1 MTEETTDTNNPQ
13 DAGVKVFISYS
24 TNDLTA
30 ASVEAQ
36 LSHALREKG
45 VASITSQTKANPGEN
60 WADTL
65 KKAIKES
72 RFLILLLSRDTTTN
86 TPQDWSTIC
95 EVLWGNPNIKIIP
108 ILIDDARLPPFLKDR
123 KYSVA
128 RGSNDLAKCVDD
140 ISCYILELRR
150 EGMHFANS
158 LRNKDRPTIVVL
170 EDLGQSS
177 RKNNQDLVTREDKKE
192 HHQFI
197 IWKDL
202 DQSII
207 ERYSSMIAAIK
218 QSIDATADKKPDD
231 SE

>member
-1 MTEETTDTNNPQ
+1 
-13 DAGVKVFISYS
+13 
-24 TNDLTA
+24 
-30 ASVEAQ
+30 
-36 LSHALREKG
+36 
-45 VASITSQTKANPGEN
+45 
-60 WADTL
+60 
-65 KKAIKES
+65 
-72 RFLILLLSRDTTTN
+72 
-86 TPQDWSTIC
+86 
-95 EVLWGNPNIKIIP
+95 
-108 ILIDDARLPPFLKDR
+108 
-123 KYSVA
+123 
-128 RGSNDLAKCVDD
+128 
-140 ISCYILELRR
+140 
-150 EGMHFANS
+150 MHFANS